1 MTFPNLRHSVRA
13 LLVDPDNRLLLCR
26 ARTPDGFTV
35 WITPGGGIE
44 VGETQFEALTR
55 ELMEEVG
62 FRLDTEPP
70 HVWHSTIV
78 SPHHVPGF
86 DGTVNDYYLIRTTPF
101 VPRPTLTAAE
111 LALENL
117 SSFRWWSL
125 PELVSYKGPDLLGPR
140 SLAIDFPRL
149 LDGPVPER
157 PVDLSPPR

>member
-13 LLVDPDNRLLLCR
+13 LLVDPDDRLLLCR
-26 ARTPDGFTV
+26 ACTPDGFTV

-44 VGETQFEALTR
+44 VGETRLEALTR

-62 FRLDTEPP
+62 FRLDAEPP

-78 SPHHVPGF
+78 SPGHVPGF
-86 DGTVNDYYLIRTTPF
+86 DGTVNDYYLIRTAPF
-101 VPRPTLTAAE
+101 VPNPTLTAAE
-111 LALENL
+111 LAAENL

-125 PELVSYKGPDLLGPR
+125 PELVSYTGPDLLGPR
-140 SLAIDFPRL
+140 SLAIDLPRL
-149 LDGPVPER
+149 LDGPVPDR